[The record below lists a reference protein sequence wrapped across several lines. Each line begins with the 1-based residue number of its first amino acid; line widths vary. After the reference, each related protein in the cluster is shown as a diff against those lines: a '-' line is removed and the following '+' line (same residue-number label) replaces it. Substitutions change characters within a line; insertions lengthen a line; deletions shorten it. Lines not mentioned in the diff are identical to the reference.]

1 MLKAYH
7 MTTDGFRKGY
17 LIYTRK
23 KFGAD
28 AVFPTWVIQKY
39 FLVHY
44 DLFTNNQTSM
54 LSFQI
59 ILHRFKKLN
68 KFFKRFIIYNN
79 ISFQKYKNNRIIH

>member
-28 AVFPTWVIQKY
+28 AVFPTWVI
-39 FLVHY
+39 
-44 DLFTNNQTSM
+44 
-54 LSFQI
+54 
-59 ILHRFKKLN
+59 
-68 KFFKRFIIYNN
+68 
-79 ISFQKYKNNRIIH
+79 